1 MEWGNHPWNCGANAL
16 EMIHSLQIDLTNDDS
31 DGGKFVHN
39 ACVCGFVIVLSPRFY
54 HVADTCR
61 GRCRRLRR
69 AGGHGCTAHGTAL
82 AVELGVKCH
91 QGWFPV
97 FLCLFGYVG

>member
-1 MEWGNHPWNCGANAL
+1 MEWGNHPWNRGANAL
-16 EMIHSLQIDLTNDDS
+16 EMIHNLQIDLTNDDS

-39 ACVCGFVIVLSPRFY
+39 ACVCGFVTVLSPRFY

-69 AGGHGCTAHGTAL
+69 AGGHGCAAHGTAL
-82 AVELGVKCH
+82 AVKAV
-91 QGWFPV
+91 
-97 FLCLFGYVG
+97 